1 MKKVYSKKNNNS
13 SMNTDEKSQLKTRI
27 NHSVDMYI
35 QKKRR
40 IQVEMVLITLQ
51 QIHFQKEFIL

>member
-40 IQVEMVLITLQ
+40 I
-51 QIHFQKEFIL
+51 